1 MTQAERDSLIFLQD
15 WNLKR
20 GRKSCCCCWSVSH
33 IFNHVSMLFIPIKT
47 HFQRIKWDPIKHDII
62 SYKNKRF
69 YPALRTAPVQLK
81 DAAAPL
87 FRNGDWWPWCWWC
100 PPVSDSPP
108 SSSSLTAVV
117 RDNRS
122 SSDIYKKGGKRTRH
136 FETFLLFNGSCA
148 SWRFSIRRIIPHF
161 PFLLL
166 IVQSERTGAKRV
178 KTIKKKKS
186 PESIDSSRSKKRIE
200 KTELCSMRSCTSV
213 TDLSS
218 SFDRKKRRVHLH
230 LSEWHT

>member
-1 MTQAERDSLIFLQD
+1 MKENLMFPARRNQINKNETGVTQAETESLIFLQD

-20 GRKSCCCCWSVSH
+20 GRKSCCWSVSH
-33 IFNHVSMLFIPIKT
+33 IFNHVSMLFIPIKK
-47 HFQRIKWDPIKHDII
+47 HFQRIKWDPIKHAII

-117 RDNRS
+117 RDSRS
-122 SSDIYKKGGKRTRH
+122 SSDIYKKEEKGQDTLRPFFYSMDPARAEDSASAG
-136 FETFLLFNGSCA
+136 LFPISLFFYWSFKANEQVRNGL
-148 SWRFSIRRIIPHF
+148 RP
-161 PFLLL
+161 
-166 IVQSERTGAKRV
+166 
-178 KTIKKKKS
+178 
-186 PESIDSSRSKKRIE
+186 
-200 KTELCSMRSCTSV
+200 
-213 TDLSS
+213 
-218 SFDRKKRRVHLH
+218 
-230 LSEWHT
+230 

>member
-1 MTQAERDSLIFLQD
+1 M
-15 WNLKR
+15 
-20 GRKSCCCCWSVSH
+20 
-33 IFNHVSMLFIPIKT
+33 
-47 HFQRIKWDPIKHDII
+47 
-62 SYKNKRF
+62 
-69 YPALRTAPVQLK
+69 QLK

-178 KTIKKKKS
+178 KTIKKKKRVQIDRFFKEQKTDWENGIMLHAFLYFRNGS
-186 PESIDSSRSKKRIE
+186 FLLLWQEKKKSTSSFVWVAYIKREASWRTSSSSIVSYQRIDWIVIKKKDE
-200 KTELCSMRSCTSV
+200 K
-213 TDLSS
+213 LSS
-218 SFDRKKRRVHLH
+218 LHGVHNNH
-230 LSEWHT
+230 HHFFWAK